1 MMMTQAPINTP
12 QAPNGE
18 EPRANVYTVL
28 LLVVVVTLAFTLGW
42 VLWHLMSAPPNGC
55 GMELGDLFQPLKDL

>member
-1 MMMTQAPINTP
+1 MTQAPMNTS
-12 QAPNGE
+12 QAPTE
-18 EPRANVYTVL
+18 AQPSANVYTVL

-42 VLWHLMSAPPNGC
+42 VLWHLMSAPPTGC